1 MYNKEI
7 FMNKNYSNLLMVTIL
22 SLTTHSGLIALKRPG
37 KACFDTNKN
46 SWKKAVGKYILG
58 HFAMYCGATATP
70 AGLLK
75 VMGDAPLR
83 HSVGVL
89 KKINGDIYKK
99 FL

>member
-1 MYNKEI
+1 
-7 FMNKNYSNLLMVTIL
+7 MNKNYSNLLMVTIL
-22 SLTTHSGLIALKRPG
+22 SLTTYNGLIALKRPG

-58 HFAMYCGATATP
+58 HFAMYCGATA
-70 AGLLK
+70 ASADLLK

-83 HSVGVL
+83 HSVSVL
-89 KKINGDIYKK
+89 KKINGNICKK